1 MFTQAHV
8 SMDRIEEMMAKQKF
22 ASSTTP
28 YNEQFSLYVIY
39 IFLNIVRITSIFA
52 PEKLCTNAET
62 SALCVIFNYIES

>member
-39 IFLNIVRITSIFA
+39 ILEYRTH
-52 PEKLCTNAET
+52 
-62 SALCVIFNYIES
+62 Y

>member
-22 ASSTTP
+22 ASSTL

-39 IFLNIVRITSIFA
+39 ILEYRTH
-52 PEKLCTNAET
+52 
-62 SALCVIFNYIES
+62 Y

>member
-1 MFTQAHV
+1 MFTQAHI

-22 ASSTTP
+22 ARLLRFITSS
-28 YNEQFSLYVIY
+28 LVWMIC